1 MNYDLLESYL
11 NTEDI
16 SWRKLSAD
24 TGVSKSTL
32 QRSVKNKHLTID
44 VFEAICKSQN
54 WPMVQFLDE
63 SAKKTGSSP
72 AKVLLNKMKRKL
84 AELDKLTLETNN
96 KLAEVRKEIEKL
108 SL

>member
-1 MNYDLLESYL
+1 
-11 NTEDI
+11 
-16 SWRKLSAD
+16 
-24 TGVSKSTL
+24 
-32 QRSVKNKHLTID
+32 
-44 VFEAICKSQN
+44 
-54 WPMVQFLDE
+54 MVQFLDE